1 MSSDG
6 LQTSSVN
13 RLSALKSKH
22 HTLET
27 KIHNEEKRPLP
38 SDFLLKRLKL
48 EKLHIKEELDK
59 ISLVS

>member
-1 MSSDG
+1 MSTNG

-59 ISLVS
+59 ISVVS

>member
-1 MSSDG
+1 MSTNG

-59 ISLVS
+59 ISAVS

>member
-1 MSSDG
+1 MSTNG

-22 HTLET
+22 HTLEI

-59 ISLVS
+59 ISAVS